1 MVVGFRM
8 CVILCHCAILRLA
21 ALTTQPKDR
30 CPPEVLFSVPVGVHA
45 FKIKKKDKQE
55 KEGDKQGTS
64 HLAGY
69 VIRQ

>member
-1 MVVGFRM
+1 M
-8 CVILCHCAILRLA
+8 
-21 ALTTQPKDR
+21 
-30 CPPEVLFSVPVGVHA
+30 LF
-45 FKIKKKDKQE
+45 KLKKKDKQE